1 MRRKSKPNLL
11 DLAAAMPWQVSLLV
25 GAILFVALM
34 WVAPVLAERI
44 ENPISRSMYTAIA
57 THSLPVF
64 AWILLAV
71 FSIGALVS
79 FVERRKR
86 SHLFATRTDLTAIR
100 ELDWRQFEMLIG
112 EAFRQQGYR
121 VTESGLGG
129 PDGGVD
135 LVLHR
140 DGKKTLVQC
149 KHWRNRQIP
158 VATVREMFGL
168 LQHHGADAVSII
180 CTGTFSA
187 DARRFAVGKPIDL
200 VGDDR
205 LVDLLQKERCGSVPL
220 ASADPTSEP
229 PPPGAVGYPPCGAC
243 GSETVVRKN
252 RSTGSEFLGCS
263 QYPRCRFTAEIR

>member
-1 MRRKSKPNLL
+1 MRRRSKPTLF
-11 DLAAAMPWQVSLLV
+11 DLAAALPWQVSLVV
-25 GAILFVALM
+25 GAVLFATLM

-44 ENPISRSMYTAIA
+44 ESPISRTMFTAIA
-57 THSLPVF
+57 DNALPVF
-64 AWILLAV
+64 AWLLLAV

-79 FVERRKR
+79 FFERRKR
-86 SHLFATRTDLTAIR
+86 SHLFTTRTDLAAIR

-168 LQHHGADAVSII
+168 LQHHGADSVCII
-180 CTGTFSA
+180 CTGTFST

-205 LVDLLQKERCGSVPL
+205 LFDLLQKERGRSVPL
-220 ASADPTSEP
+220 ASADPTPKP
-229 PPPGAVGYPPCGAC
+229 PSPAAVGPPPCGAC
-243 GSETVVRKN
+243 GSKTVVRKN